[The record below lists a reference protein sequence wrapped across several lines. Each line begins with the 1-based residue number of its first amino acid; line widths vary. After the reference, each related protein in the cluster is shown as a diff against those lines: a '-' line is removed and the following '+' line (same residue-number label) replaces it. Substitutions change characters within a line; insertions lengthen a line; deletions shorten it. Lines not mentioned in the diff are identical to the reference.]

1 MDGDPIPYKQG
12 GIGSRFQETISVTGS
27 KAASAFFAWMIIGVI
42 KQLHDAHSL
51 ASHRGILHSICAG

>member
-27 KAASAFFAWMIIGVI
+27 KAASAFFCVDDYWRDQATARHAFVGVTSGNT
-42 KQLHDAHSL
+42 A
-51 ASHRGILHSICAG
+51 